1 MKSLPHQWLK
11 TLLIAFLAALLF
23 GVFKM
28 WQIKRYLIDTPIQQK
43 QLLHFPP
50 RSSAKTLV
58 SILEDKRLLKNK
70 YALLAILKF
79 KHVSLYLKSG
89 TYLLEPQDTIW
100 DVVEKI
106 MRGDVYKVPF
116 KIIEG
121 TRLCELLSRLNT
133 SPDYMFSPAMLDG
146 IANESKSLE
155 GMLFPSTYLQPY
167 GESVYPILK
176 LAYDTMQ
183 KKLSEVWQT
192 RDYNLPYQTAYEL
205 LTAASIIE
213 KEASD
218 ELERRLISGVIV
230 NRLKFHMP
238 LQMDPTVL
246 YGMGGCQHILL
257 KGSDLKQDSPYNSY
271 LHRGLPPTPIAM
283 VSMSALLAAAHP
295 ASTPYLYF
303 VAKGDGHHV
312 FSVDYPHQR
321 KAVDCFLRKPHE

>member
-11 TLLIAFLAALLF
+11 ILFIALLSALLF

-28 WQIKRYLIDTPIQQK
+28 WQIKCYLIDTPIQKK

-58 SILEDKRLLKNK
+58 SILEAKHLLKNK
-70 YALLAILKF
+70 YALLAILKL

-106 MRGDVYKVPF
+106 MRGEVYKVPF

-121 TRLCELLSRLNT
+121 TRLCELMARLNT
-133 SPDYMFSPAMLDG
+133 SPHYTFSPAMLG
-146 IANESKSLE
+146 SIANESKSLE

-183 KKLSEVWQT
+183 KKLAEVWQT
-192 RDYNLPYQTAYEL
+192 RDYNLPYQSAYEL

-218 ELERRLISGVIV
+218 EQERRLISGVIV
-230 NRLKFHMP
+230 NRLKLHMP
-238 LQMDPTVL
+238 LQMDPTVI

-283 VSMSALLAAAHP
+283 VSMSSLLAAAHP
-295 ASTPYLYF
+295 ISTSYLYF

-312 FSVDYPHQR
+312 FSVDYPHQ
-321 KAVDCFLRKPHE
+321 KQAVNYFLRKPHE